1 MPALTVENTLVLP
14 RVIAIDHVSSAERHV
29 LKIAA
34 GHLGTEGA
42 GFPVYR
48 GFTGLTFEEID
59 PFLMLDQ
66 LGPVL
71 NGPHETKGTS
81 WHPHRGFETV
91 TYVLD
96 GEIAHHDS
104 HGGGGVIGDGD
115 TQWMTAGAG
124 ILHEEVPTDIVLSQG
139 GWQHG
144 IQLWVN
150 LPAELKFSPPRYQA
164 ITASKLS
171 LATSHD
177 GGALIRVIAGSIA
190 GIEGPGSTHTPVA
203 IAHVTLEPGARLNL
217 AWDPTYSAMVYQLL
231 GESLVTSQ
239 RHRLPAHHVALC
251 GPGDHL
257 ELFASP
263 DQPTG
268 PPNTG
273 KSEFL
278 ILGGLPIR
286 EPVAHYG
293 PFVMNTKEEIV
304 QAFEDYEKGRLGTIP
319 AVS

>member
-1 MPALTVENTLVLP
+1 MPAFTVENTLVLP
-14 RVIAIDHVSSAERHV
+14 RVIVVDPTLSTERPA

-34 GHLGTEGA
+34 GRLGVEGA

-48 GFTGLTFEEID
+48 GFAGLTFEEID

-71 NGPHETKGTS
+71 NGPHETKGAP

-96 GEIAHHDS
+96 GEIVHHDS
-104 HGGGGVIGDGD
+104 HGGGGIIGDGD

-124 ILHEEVPTDIVLSQG
+124 ILHDEVPTDIVLSQG

-150 LPAELKFSPPRYQA
+150 LPAALKFSPPRYQA
-164 ITASKLS
+164 ITASNLS

-190 GIEGPGSTHTPVA
+190 GIDGPGSTHTPVS

-217 AWDPTYSAMVYQLL
+217 EWNPAYSAMVYQLL
-231 GESLVTSQ
+231 GESLITSQ
-239 RHRLPAHHVALC
+239 RHRLPAHHVALF
-251 GPGDHL
+251 GHGDHL
-257 ELFASP
+257 ELCASDIQP
-263 DQPTG
+263 DG
-268 PPNTG
+268 RASTG

-286 EPVAHYG
+286 EPIAHYG
-293 PFVMNTKEEIV
+293 PFVMNTQAEIAT
-304 QAFEDYEKGRLGTIP
+304 AFEDYEKGRLGTIP
-319 AVS
+319 ALQ

>member
-1 MPALTVENTLVLP
+1 MPAITVENTLVLP
-14 RVIAIDHVSSAERHV
+14 RVIAIDPTMSTERQV
-29 LKIAA
+29 IKIAA
-34 GHLGTEGA
+34 GRLGTEGA

-48 GFTGLTFEEID
+48 GFAGLTFEEID

-71 NGPHETKGTS
+71 NAPHQTKGAP

-124 ILHEEVPTDIVLSQG
+124 ILHDEVPTDVVLSQG

-144 IQLWVN
+144 VQLWVN
-150 LPAELKFSPPRYQA
+150 LPAALKFSPPRYQA

-203 IAHVTLEPGARLNL
+203 IAHVTMEPGARLNL
-217 AWDPTYSAMVYQLL
+217 AWDPMYSAMVYQLL
-231 GESLVTSQ
+231 GESLVTSH
-239 RHRLPAHHVALC
+239 RHRLPAHHVALF

-257 ELFASP
+257 ELCASP
-263 DQPTG
+263 DQPLG
-268 PPNTG
+268 LPNTG

-278 ILGGLPIR
+278 ILGGQPIR
-286 EPVAHYG
+286 EPIAHYG
-293 PFVMNTKEEIV
+293 PFVMNTKDEIV
-304 QAFEDYEKGRLGTIP
+304 QAFDDYEKGRLGVIP
-319 AVS
+319 TQA